1 MEFIGMLM
9 MLLGAGALLDEWMQ
23 KSRYPSDDDAARK
36 ADEEFS
42 KRKREAR
49 GNAHPR
55 DVFKGGK
62 WRRWKGSD

>member
-1 MEFIGMLM
+1 MDWLLIV
-9 MLLGAGALLDEWMQ
+9 LGAYIFGYGLEALGEVDT
-23 KSRYPSDDDAARK
+23 SDADDAARK

-55 DVFKGGK
+55 DVFKDGK
-62 WRRWKGSD
+62 WRRWKG